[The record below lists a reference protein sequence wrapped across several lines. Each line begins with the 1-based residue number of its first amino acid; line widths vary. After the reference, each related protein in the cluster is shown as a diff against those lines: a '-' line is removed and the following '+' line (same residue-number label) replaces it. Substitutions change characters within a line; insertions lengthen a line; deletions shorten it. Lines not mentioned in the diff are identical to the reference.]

1 MKKVKSREKFRVK
14 AETWNSFIDAAEF
27 VKQRQ
32 ADMKSQTGQRDTK
45 SGTVMLRNDT
55 DAALEQFTVVSIG
68 NLIITPADNEP
79 EFRQSM
85 PVFEAVPLSD
95 SNKDKPFAVLQK
107 PLAKKECGIALVAG
121 ITPVKINV
129 SSESHEYAEASAA
142 GLKSSDSGAVRILW
156 KESGTGEKWAIANL
170 GSASPGQSGKSVIP
184 AVIKSGTTLEGYLVD
199 FYVNGFE
206 NNRTAENQPC
216 HVLDLAAYDNIPA
229 GERVMAIP
237 LTVTETGDGE

>member
-14 AETWNSFIDAAEF
+14 AETWNSFINAAEF

-32 ADMKSQTGQRDTK
+32 ADMKSQTGRRDTK
-45 SGTVMLRNDT
+45 SGTVMLRNGT
-55 DAALEQFTVVSIG
+55 DAVLEQFAVVSIG

-79 EFRQSM
+79 EFRQAM

-129 SSESHEYAEASAA
+129 TSESHEYAEASAA

-170 GSASPGQSGKSVIP
+170 GAAPPSTGDETKHVYLGTINGANGGGNYSVTVYKEDDTLTMNASLLGWNDDY
-184 AVIKSGTTLEGYLVD
+184 A
-199 FYVNGFE
+199 
-206 NNRTAENQPC
+206 
-216 HVLDLAAYDNIPA
+216 DLATGQDVYVVFTKGQTLPA
-229 GERVMAIP
+229 QIEA
-237 LTVTETGDGE
+237 